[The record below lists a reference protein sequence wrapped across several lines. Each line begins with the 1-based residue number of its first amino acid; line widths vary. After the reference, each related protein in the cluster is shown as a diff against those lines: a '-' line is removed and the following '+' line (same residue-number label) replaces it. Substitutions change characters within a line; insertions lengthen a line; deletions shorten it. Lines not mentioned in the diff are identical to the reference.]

1 MLYEIK
7 EDEKLRTLRKD
18 RENSIKGKMLE
29 MKNIMFLQKVTLQLN
44 HWIEITEERG
54 MTLKLDLK
62 YETLVKQRNRIIF
75 QDILGPMVQC

>member
-62 YETLVKQRNRIIF
+62 YETLVKQRNRLIF

>member
-62 YETLVKQRNRIIF
+62 YENLVKQRNRIIF

>member
-1 MLYEIK
+1 
-7 EDEKLRTLRKD
+7 
-18 RENSIKGKMLE
+18 

-62 YETLVKQRNRIIF
+62 YENLVKQRNRIIF

>member
-18 RENSIKGKMLE
+18 REKSIKGKMLE